1 MGVKA
6 EIQRQGVPVAEAA
19 PLPLSSTIAF
29 WGIAGLLFFTP
40 FFRGLFFPPEQERAL
55 IVAAL
60 SFWLLYFGR
69 WLRRKTRFFEHP
81 LDFWVL
87 GLPVVYVLSAFGAVN
102 RGLAVNEI
110 VKAALYFVVFW
121 TVSRLVTGEADI
133 RRLLKVIWASGV
145 LVALAGLATATEIIF
160 IRDGFLG
167 GRIYSSFQYPNALAS
182 YLLCVLILGAYLW
195 AWALGYEAGF
205 KNVWPSRP
213 AWVDRLRPYAYLFA
227 AGNFLIATVF
237 WGAKSNGG
245 ILTLLVVAPL
255 LLLGVPAKKRAAL
268 VLHALQVGIPGL
280 LVALPFVKEATTKN
294 YDLAWLMVLAGLVV
308 AVGVQ
313 VFYDLLIRPKGVK
326 KVRLPRWT
334 LPTAA
339 GVLIAGMAAVFLV
352 RPDLGHRVLSLIHF
366 RNAVER
372 FYFYRDALEM
382 IAARPLLG
390 WGGGGWQEAYRAY
403 QDYLYNSTQVHGYYF
418 QIGVETGIIGLIVI
432 GGIWL
437 TFLLSAHR
445 LYHGARGN
453 EERRFLIWVL
463 TVGALGVGLHAAID
477 FNLSL
482 SALALVLFT
491 IFGMV
496 TGLARPEEKVIV
508 AKRPKKVQ
516 EPVNTAPLIAVTT
529 AAVLL
534 VAGSFSLALAG
545 DYALEANMALAKNDI
560 AGAQKRL
567 ERARVFNP
575 FDADCDALLSHI
587 YMSQGDTA
595 AAIKMAEAALAKS
608 RYSAAKHVEL
618 GMIYMNAG
626 RYEAAVAEAR
636 QAVAMAPFQVQWYE
650 NLARTAL
657 NAGYLE
663 LRARQQEK
671 ARTFF
676 EQAAAVPGE
685 IKRRMAT
692 VTPQERK
699 LWVVAPL
706 MEPTPAV
713 NISAGGALYFL
724 GRFPEAAEILQNAL
738 KEVERGGVAE
748 QDKEM
753 YAEGCLWL
761 ALVGEKQGRKSLKEE
776 YLKKGR
782 EAVPAVEEW
791 YKYTVQLPVLGAA
804 KK

>member
-1 MGVKA
+1 MGVRA
-6 EIQRQGVPVAEAA
+6 EIQRQRVPVTEAA
-19 PLPLSSTIAF
+19 PLPLSSAIAF

-102 RGLAVNEI
+102 KGLAVNEI

-121 TVSRLVTGEADI
+121 TVSRLVAGEADI

-195 AWALGYEAGF
+195 AWALGHGAGF
-205 KNVWPSRP
+205 KNIWPSCP
-213 AWVDRLRPYAYLFA
+213 AWVERLRPYAYLFA

-245 ILTLLVVAPL
+245 LLTLLIVAPL
-255 LLLGVPAKKRAAL
+255 LLLGVPAERRASL
-268 VLHALQVGIPGL
+268 VLHAVQVGVPGL
-280 LVALPFVKEATTKN
+280 LVALPFVNSATAKN
-294 YDLAWLMVLAGLVV
+294 YDLAWLLVFAGLVV

-313 VFYDLLIRPKGVK
+313 VFYDLVVRPKGVK
-326 KVRLPRWT
+326 KIRLPRWG
-334 LPTAA
+334 LPAAA
-339 GVLIAGMAAVFLV
+339 GIAAAAVAVVFLV
-352 RPDLGHRVLSLIHF
+352 RPVLGHKILSLIHF

-445 LYHGARGN
+445 LYHGAQGN
-453 EERRFLIWVL
+453 EERRFLVWVL
-463 TVGALGVGLHAAID
+463 TVSALGVGLHAAID

-482 SALALVLFT
+482 SALALVLFA

-496 TGLARPEEKVIV
+496 AGLARPEEKVVV

-529 AAVLL
+529 AVVLL

-545 DYALEANMALAKNDI
+545 DCALEANMRLAKNDI
-560 AGAQKRL
+560 AGAQKKL

-575 FDADCDALLSHI
+575 FDADCDMLLGRI
-587 YMSQGDTA
+587 YMSQGDAA
-595 AAIKMAEAALAKS
+595 AAIGAAEAALAKS
-608 RYSAAKHVEL
+608 RYSAAKHAEL
-618 GMIYMNAG
+618 GMAYMNAG

-671 ARTFF
+671 ARAFF
-676 EQAAAVPGE
+676 KQAAAVPGK

-738 KEVERGGVAE
+738 KEVEREGVAE
-748 QDKEM
+748 QEKEM

-761 ALVGEKQGRKSLKEE
+761 ALVSEKQGHMSLKEE

-782 EAVPAVEEW
+782 EAVPAVAEW